1 MPLYE
6 YYCGKCETK
15 FEMLRSMD
23 RADETTSCPAGH
35 PQATRLLSLVARPAS
50 GSDDWDAGGDFEGEG
65 ESGGGGCACGGNCS
79 CG

>member
-6 YYCGKCETK
+6 YYCPKCESK

-23 RADETTSCPAGH
+23 RADESTSCPQGH
-35 PQATRLLSLVARPAS
+35 PSATRVLSLTARPAR
-50 GSDDWDAGGDFEGEG
+50 GDGFEGAFEA
-65 ESGGGGCACGGNCS
+65 EEAAGCACGGNCS